1 MGLAKP
7 IWGDPGSFVRSTQPD
22 RPVVLFSPEHLWAS
36 ARQFLDG
43 FPGLVT
49 YAVKANPEGLIIEN
63 LLGAGLYAFD
73 VASVPEMDQVR
84 SISKT
89 ATLHYN
95 NPVRSRAELRAALA
109 RSVRSF
115 SVDAHKEVLKI
126 ADLTAPDGI
135 ELSVRFKLPV
145 AGAAYDFGGKFGAT
159 EEQAV
164 DLLRLVRDLGFLPSM
179 TFHPGTQCE
188 DASAWTAY
196 IDAAERI
203 ARTAG
208 VELHRLN
215 VGGGFP
221 SNRDGNAP
229 DLGQIFEAIDTATDK
244 AFGPSRPPLLCEPGR
259 AMVAEAFALVTRV
272 RAIPEDGSVFLND
285 GIYGGLAE
293 LAIMGTPQRISVL
306 SSDGTPRTGMPQD
319 RRVFGPTCDSLDE
332 LPGPVALPD
341 DLEEEDFLIFHGMGA
356 YSTCTATRFNGFGD
370 ISVVT
375 ATGL

>member
-7 IWGDPGSFVRSTQPD
+7 IWNDPGSFVRSAQPD
-22 RPVVLFSPEHLWAS
+22 RPVVLFSPERLWAS

-43 FPGLVT
+43 FPGQVT
-49 YAVKANPEGLIIEN
+49 YAVKANPEGLVLEN
-63 LLGAGLYAFD
+63 LLGAGLDAFD

-84 SISKT
+84 SVSSS
-89 ATLHYN
+89 AELHYN

-115 SVDAHKEVLKI
+115 SVDAKREVLKL
-126 ADLTAPDGI
+126 ADLTAPDGV

-145 AGAAYDFGGKFGAT
+145 DGAAYDFGGKFGAT
-159 EEQAV
+159 EEQAEV
-164 DLLRLVRDLGFLPSM
+164 LLRLVRDLGFLPSL

-188 DASAWTAY
+188 DAQAWVAY
-196 IDAAERI
+196 IDAAARI
-203 ARTAG
+203 ARATG
-208 VELHRLN
+208 VDLHRLN

-221 SNRDGNAP
+221 SNRDGVAP
-229 DLGQIFEAIDTATDK
+229 DLGAIFSAIDDAVSR
-244 AFGPSRPPLLCEPGR
+244 AFGDARPPLLCEPGR

-272 RAIPEDGSVFLND
+272 RAMPEDGSVFLND

-293 LAIMGTPQRISVL
+293 LAIMGTPKRISVL
-306 SSDGTPRTGMPQD
+306 SPGGLARTGKGTK

-332 LPGPVALPD
+332 LPGPVTLPAD
-341 DLEEEDFLIFHGMGA
+341 MEEEDFLIFHGMGA

-370 ISVVT
+370 ISVIT
-375 ATGL
+375 AAGL